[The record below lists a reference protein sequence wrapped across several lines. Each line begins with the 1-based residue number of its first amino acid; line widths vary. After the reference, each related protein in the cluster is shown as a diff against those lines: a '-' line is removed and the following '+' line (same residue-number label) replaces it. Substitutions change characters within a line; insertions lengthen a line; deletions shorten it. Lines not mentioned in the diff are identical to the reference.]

1 MSQWL
6 NKVIDD
12 AQGVNDFLA
21 PMRQQAL
28 SQLQSQGWPHARNEE
43 WRFTPILSIKDRA
56 PVAYIESTVA
66 HKDNKTNVVLGH
78 DVPQIDGLSA
88 IDLIFVD
95 GVLTTTL
102 SDITLPKGLHIHC
115 IEDATSQTQ
124 ATIAKVF
131 GHVKP
136 KRHVFGLVNDALCKQ
151 VVYIEVE
158 DDCRITMPVRIVNV
172 ATQDCD
178 AHTRALVH
186 VGKNSYLKVIEHGS
200 GSVASFTTAFAEYV
214 IEQEAT
220 LEHYRFAFFTRAA
233 KQVGGSHFS
242 LQNKANLNSTL
253 VSYGSELSR
262 LDVDIIHAGE
272 FANAKM
278 NAIYLL
284 AEGEFFDL
292 HSTIE
297 HAMPNGTTQENA
309 RGIIG
314 DRARAVFSG
323 RIHIHRDAQK
333 TLAEL
338 NNRNLLLSRRAMINT
353 KPELEI
359 YADDVQ
365 CAHGA
370 TVAEIEEKALY
381 YLLSRGIKR
390 SKALVMLNFGFIQEL
405 VNAIDDDHIRA
416 WLLPMLSERFASMEV
431 K

>member
-6 NKVIDD
+6 TQVIDD
-12 AQGVNDFLA
+12 AKRVDDFLA

-28 SQLQSQGWPHARNEE
+28 SKLQTQGWPHARSEE
-43 WRFTPILSIKDRA
+43 WRFTPLTSIKERA
-56 PVAYIESTVA
+56 VESSSVAENAALASNY
-66 HKDNKTNVVLGH
+66 DL
-78 DVPQIDGLSA
+78 PQIDGLNA
-88 IDLIFVD
+88 IDLVFVD
-95 GVLTTTL
+95 GVLVTDL
-102 SDITLPKGLHIHC
+102 SDISLPSGLSVQPLSGAPNSAQSKI
-115 IEDATSQTQ
+115 TSL
-124 ATIAKVF
+124 F

-136 KRHVFGLVNDALCKQ
+136 VRHVFGLVNDALCQ
-151 VVYIEVE
+151 QGVYIEVDE
-158 DDCRITMPVRIVNV
+158 SANIDTPVRIVNL
-172 ATQDCD
+172 ATKDCD
-178 AHTRALVH
+178 AHTRVLVNL
-186 VGKNSYLKVIEHGS
+186 GKNSQLKVVEHGS
-200 GSVASFTTAFAEYV
+200 GNVASFTTAFAEYV
-214 IEQEAT
+214 IGENAS
-220 LEHYRFAFFTRAA
+220 LEHYRFALFTGNA

-242 LQNKANLNSTL
+242 LQDSAKLNSTV

-272 FANAKM
+272 HANAKM

-297 HAMPNGTTQENA
+297 HTMPNGTTEENA

-359 YADDVQ
+359 YADDVK

-405 VNAIDDDHIRA
+405 VNAIDDESIRT

>member
-6 NKVIDD
+6 TQVIDD
-12 AQGVNDFLA
+12 AKRVDDFLA

-28 SQLQSQGWPHARNEE
+28 SKLQTQGWPHARSEE
-43 WRFTPILSIKDRA
+43 WRFTPLTSIKERSVDA
-56 PVAYIESTVA
+56 SSIAGNYEVPEIE
-66 HKDNKTNVVLGH
+66 
-78 DVPQIDGLSA
+78 GLNA
-88 IDLIFVD
+88 IDLVFVD
-95 GVLTTTL
+95 GLLVTNL
-102 SDITLPKGLHIHC
+102 SDISLPSGLRVYALS
-115 IEDATSQTQ
+115 DAPSAVQSKITSL
-124 ATIAKVF
+124 F

-136 KRHVFGLVNDALCKQ
+136 ARHVFGLVNDALCQ
-151 VVYIEVE
+151 QGIYVEVDE
-158 DDCRITMPVRIVNV
+158 DASIDNPLRIVNL
-172 ATQDCD
+172 ATKDCD
-178 AHTRALVH
+178 AHTRVLVNL
-186 VGKNSYLKVIEHGS
+186 GKHSQLKVIEHGS
-200 GSVASFTTAFAEYV
+200 GNVASFTTAFAEYF
-214 IEQEAT
+214 IGEKAS
-220 LEHYRFAFFTRAA
+220 LEHYRFALFTGAA

-242 LQNKANLNSTL
+242 LQHSANLNSTL

-272 FANAKM
+272 HANAKM

-297 HAMPNGTTQENA
+297 HAMPNGTTEENA

-359 YADDVQ
+359 YADDVK

-405 VNAIDDDHIRA
+405 VNAIDDESIRT

>member
-12 AQGVNDFLA
+12 AAQVQDYLA

-28 SQLQSQGWPHARNEE
+28 DTLRSQGWPSGRNEA
-43 WRFTPILSIKDRA
+43 WRFTLLSSLKERNAKHLVNNSNVSTHSA
-56 PVAYIESTVA
+56 PA
-66 HKDNKTNVVLGH
+66 
-78 DVPQIDGLSA
+78 IDGLSL
-88 IDLIFVD
+88 IDIVFVD
-95 GVLTTTL
+95 GHLVTDLKAL
-102 SDITLPKGLHIHC
+102 SLPTGLHIHSLSNAPA
-115 IEDATSQTQ
+115 DTQTQ
-124 ATIAKVF
+124 IATLF

-136 KRHVFGLVNDALCKQ
+136 QRHLFGLVNDALCQ
-151 VVYIEVE
+151 QGVYIEVE
-158 DDCRITMPVRIVNV
+158 AGAHIDIPVRLVNL
-172 ATQDCD
+172 ATQDTD
-178 AHTRALVH
+178 GHTRALVNM
-186 VGKNSYLKVIEHGS
+186 GKNSKCAVIEYGS
-200 GSVASFTTAFAEYV
+200 GSEQSFTTAFAEYL
-214 IEQEAT
+214 IGESAS
-220 LEHYRFAFFTRAA
+220 LEHYRFAFFTQDA

-242 LQNKANLNSTL
+242 LQNSARLNSTL
-253 VSYGSELSR
+253 VGYGSELSR
-262 LDVDIIHAGE
+262 VDVDIIHAGE
-272 FANAKM
+272 HAKAKM

-284 AEGEFFDL
+284 AEGELFDL

-309 RGIIG
+309 RGIVG
-314 DRARAVFSG
+314 DKARAVFNG

-370 TVAEIEEKALY
+370 TVAEIEEQALY

-405 VNAIDDDHIRA
+405 VNAIPNEAIRD
-416 WLLPMLSERFASMEV
+416 WLLPKLSERFESMEV

>member
-6 NKVIDD
+6 NKVIED
-12 AQGVNDFLA
+12 AKGANDYLA
-21 PMRQQAL
+21 PMRLEAL
-28 SQLQSQGWPHARNEE
+28 KKLERDGWPNARAEE
-43 WRFTPILSIKDRA
+43 WRFTPLSSVKERT
-56 PVAYIESTVA
+56 STY
-66 HKDNKTNVVLGH
+66 TQTSVVHEIPTINSL
-78 DVPQIDGLSA
+78 DTLDIVFI
-88 IDLIFVD
+88 D
-95 GVLTTTL
+95 GVLCT
-102 SDITLPKGLHIHC
+102 DIEQFSLPQGLNIC
-115 IEDATSQTQ
+115 AINNASTEKQKDIRA
-124 ATIAKVF
+124 IF
-131 GHVKP
+131 GQIKP
-136 KRHVFGLVNDALCKQ
+136 SRHVFGLVNDALCDQ
-151 VVYIEVE
+151 GVYISVA
-158 DDCRITMPVRIVNV
+158 DNCNIDIPVRIVNL

-178 AHTRALVH
+178 AHTRVLAHL
-186 VGKNSYLKVIEHGS
+186 GENSKLTVIEHGS
-200 GSVASFTTAFAEYV
+200 GSQSSLTTAFAEYV
-214 IEQEAT
+214 IGKHAS
-220 LEHYRFAFFTRAA
+220 LEHFRFAFFTDAA

-242 LQNKANLNSTL
+242 LQEKANLNSTF

-262 LDVDIIHAGE
+262 VDVDIIHAGQY
-272 FANAKM
+272 ANAKM

-284 AEGEFFDL
+284 AEGELFDM

-297 HAMPNGTTQENA
+297 HAVPNGTTQENA

-338 NNRNLLLSRRAMINT
+338 NNRNLLLSRRALINT

-370 TVAEIEEKALY
+370 TVAEIEEEALY
-381 YLLSRGIKR
+381 YLMSRGISR

-405 VNAIDDDHIRA
+405 VNAISNEDIKQ
-416 WLLPMLSERFASMEV
+416 WLLPMLSERFANMEV

>member
-6 NKVIDD
+6 NQVIDD
-12 AQGVNDFLA
+12 AKRVDDFLA

-28 SQLQSQGWPHARNEE
+28 SKLQTQGWPHARSEE
-43 WRFTPILSIKDRA
+43 WRFTPLTSIKERA
-56 PVAYIESTVA
+56 VETSSVAVNY
-66 HKDNKTNVVLGH
+66 
-78 DVPQIDGLSA
+78 DVPQINGLNAIDLVFVDGLLVTDLSGIKLPTGLSA
-88 IDLIFVD
+88 YAI
-95 GVLTTTL
+95 
-102 SDITLPKGLHIHC
+102 SDAPSAAQTKITAL
-115 IEDATSQTQ
+115 
-124 ATIAKVF
+124 F
-131 GHVKP
+131 GNVKP
-136 KRHVFGLVNDALCKQ
+136 TRHVFGLVNDALCQ
-151 VVYIEVE
+151 QGIYIEV
-158 DDCRITMPVRIVNV
+158 DDNCSIDTPLRIVNL
-172 ATQDCD
+172 ATKDCD
-178 AHTRALVH
+178 AHTRALVNL
-186 VGKNSYLKVIEHGS
+186 GKNSHLKVIEHGS
-200 GSVASFTTAFAEYV
+200 GSADSFTTAFAEYV
-214 IEQEAT
+214 IGQEAR
-220 LEHYRFAFFTRAA
+220 LEHYRFALFTGAA

-242 LQNKANLNSTL
+242 LQDNANLNSTF
-253 VSYGSELSR
+253 VAYGSELSR

-272 FANAKM
+272 HAKAKM

-297 HAMPNGTTQENA
+297 HAMPNGTTEENA

-359 YADDVQ
+359 YADDVK

-370 TVAEIEEKALY
+370 TVAEIEEQALY

-405 VNAIDDDHIRA
+405 VNDIDNAHIRT
-416 WLLPMLSERFASMEV
+416 WLSPMLSERFTSMEV

>member
-12 AQGVNDFLA
+12 AKGVDDFLA
-21 PMRQQAL
+21 PMRQQARL
-28 SQLQSQGWPHARNEE
+28 KLETDGWPHARNEE
-43 WRFTPILSIKDRA
+43 WRFTPLSSLKERA
-56 PVAYIESTVA
+56 S
-66 HKDNKTNVVLGH
+66 NVSEMAASFEI
-78 DVPQIDGLSA
+78 PQVDGLES
-88 IDLIFVD
+88 IDIVFVD
-95 GVLTTTL
+95 GILRT
-102 SDITLPKGLHIHC
+102 D
-115 IEDATSQTQ
+115 TSQLSLPTGLSVCTLRDASSDLQ
-124 ATIAKVF
+124 NDILALF
-131 GHVKP
+131 GQVKP
-136 KRHVFGLVNDALCKQ
+136 TRHIFGLVNDALCDQ
-151 VVYIEVE
+151 GVYIALE
-158 DDCRITMPVRIVNV
+158 DNCRVDIPLRIINI

-178 AHTRALVH
+178 AHTRVLVN
-186 VGKNSYLKVIEHGS
+186 VGKNSQLKVIEHGT
-200 GSVASFTTAFAEYV
+200 GSVASFTTAFAEYF
-214 IEQEAT
+214 IGEEAK
-220 LEHYRFAFFTRAA
+220 LEHYRFAFFTGAA

-242 LQNKANLNSTL
+242 LQASANLNSTF

-262 LDVDIIHAGE
+262 IDVDIIHAGQH
-272 FANAKM
+272 AKAKM

-284 AEGEFFDL
+284 AEGEMFDM

-297 HAMPNGTTQENA
+297 HAVPNGTTEENA

-338 NNRNLLLSRRAMINT
+338 NNRNLLLSRRAIINT

-370 TVAEIEEKALY
+370 TVAEIEEQALY

-405 VNAIDDDHIRA
+405 VNAINNEPIRQ
-416 WLLPMLSERFASMEV
+416 WLLPMLNERFASMEV

>member
-6 NKVIDD
+6 NKVIED
-12 AQGVNDFLA
+12 AKGVDDFLA
-21 PMRQQAL
+21 PMRQQARL
-28 SQLQSQGWPHARNEE
+28 KLQNEGWPHARSEE
-43 WRFTPILSIKDRA
+43 WRFTPLSSLKERTPIA
-56 PVAYIESTVA
+56 SQTTTSYE
-66 HKDNKTNVVLGH
+66 
-78 DVPQIDGLSA
+78 VPQIDGLES
-88 IDLIFVD
+88 IDLVFVD
-95 GVLTTTL
+95 GLLRTEIGQL
-102 SDITLPKGLHIHC
+102 ALPKGLRVYSIR
-115 IEDATSQTQ
+115 DAASDVQHN
-124 ATIAKVF
+124 ISNLF

-136 KRHVFGLVNDALCKQ
+136 SRHIFGLVNDALCEEG
-151 VVYIEVE
+151 VYIALE
-158 DDCRITMPVRIVNV
+158 DNCELDTPLRIINI

-178 AHTRALVH
+178 AHTRVLVNI
-186 VGKNSYLKVIEHGS
+186 GKNSQLKVIEHGS
-200 GSVASFTTAFAEYV
+200 GSAESFTTAFAEYV
-214 IEQEAT
+214 IGEEAR
-220 LEHYRFAFFTRAA
+220 LEHYRLAFFTGAA

-242 LQNKANLNSTL
+242 LQTSANLNSTF

-262 LDVDIIHAGE
+262 IDVDIIHAGQH
-272 FANAKM
+272 AKAKM

-284 AEGEFFDL
+284 AEGEMFDM

-297 HAMPNGTTQENA
+297 HAVPNGTTEENA

-338 NNRNLLLSRRAMINT
+338 NNRNLLLSRRAIINT

-370 TVAEIEEKALY
+370 TVAEIEEQALY

-405 VNAIDDDHIRA
+405 VNDIDNEPIKQ
-416 WLLPMLSERFASMEV
+416 WLLPMLNERFASMEV

>member
-12 AQGVNDFLA
+12 AKGVDDFLA
-21 PMRQQAL
+21 PMRQQAI
-28 SQLQSQGWPHARNEE
+28 SKLQNEGWPHPRSEE
-43 WRFTPILSIKDRA
+43 WRFTPLSSIKERA
-56 PVAYIESTVA
+56 VASSTVNA
-66 HKDNKTNVVLGH
+66 TYDI
-78 DVPQIDGLSA
+78 PQIDGLDA
-88 IDLIFVD
+88 IDLVFVD
-95 GVLTTTL
+95 GVMITDL
-102 SDITLPKGLHIHC
+102 SELTLPVGLSVYSIANAPS
-115 IEDATSQTQ
+115 DAQAKITSL
-124 ATIAKVF
+124 F

-136 KRHVFGLVNDALCKQ
+136 TRHIFGLVNDALCQ
-151 VVYIEVE
+151 QGIYVEVE
-158 DDCRITMPVRIVNV
+158 EDCSIDTPLRIVNL
-172 ATQDCD
+172 ATKDCD
-178 AHTRALVH
+178 AHTRALVNL
-186 VGKNSYLKVIEHGS
+186 GKSSQLKVIEHGS
-200 GSVASFTTAFAEYV
+200 GSASSFTTAFAEYV
-214 IEQEAT
+214 IGQEAE
-220 LEHYRFAFFTRAA
+220 LEHYRFAFFTGAA

-242 LQNKANLNSTL
+242 LQNSAKLNSTF

-272 FANAKM
+272 HANAKM

-284 AEGEFFDL
+284 AEGELFDL

-338 NNRNLLLSRRAMINT
+338 NNRNLLLSRRAIINT

-405 VNAIDDDHIRA
+405 VNAVNDEHIRA
-416 WLLPMLSERFASMEV
+416 WLLPLLSERFASMEV

>member
-6 NKVIDD
+6 TKVIDD
-12 AQGVNDFLA
+12 AKGLDDFLA
-21 PMRQQAL
+21 PMRQQARLKLL
-28 SQLQSQGWPHARNEE
+28 SDGWPHARSEE
-43 WRFTPILSIKDRA
+43 WRFTPLSALKDR
-56 PVAYIESTVA
+56 TVDA
-66 HKDNKTNVVLGH
+66 IDSAVDY
-78 DVPQIDGLSA
+78 DVPHIEGLNP
-88 IDLIFVD
+88 IDLVFVD
-95 GVLTTTL
+95 GVLRTNISDL
-102 SDITLPKGLHIHC
+102 SLPKGLHIYALQ
-115 IEDATSQTQ
+115 DASADVQ
-124 ATIAKVF
+124 ADITALF

-136 KRHVFGLVNDALCKQ
+136 TRHVFGLVNDALCQ
-151 VVYIEVE
+151 QGVYIALDDNCSVE
-158 DDCRITMPVRIVNV
+158 TPLRIVNLS
-172 ATQDCD
+172 TQDCD
-178 AHTRALVH
+178 AHTRALVKL
-186 VGKNSYLKVIEHGS
+186 GKNSQLKVIEHGV
-200 GSVASFTTAFAEYV
+200 GSAPSLTTAFAEYV
-214 IEQEAT
+214 IGEQAK
-220 LEHYRFAFFTRAA
+220 LEHYRFAFFTGAA

-242 LQNKANLNSTL
+242 LQQEASLNSSF

-262 LDVDIIHAGE
+262 IDVDIIHAGQH
-272 FANAKM
+272 AKAKM

-284 AEGEFFDL
+284 AEGELFDM

-297 HAMPNGTTQENA
+297 HAVPNGTTEENA

-314 DRARAVFSG
+314 DKARAVFSG

-338 NNRNLLLSRRAMINT
+338 NNRNLLLSRRAMVNT

-405 VNAIDDDHIRA
+405 VNAIDDEPIKE
-416 WLLPMLSERFASMEV
+416 WLLPMLSERFVNMEV

>member
-6 NKVIDD
+6 TKVIDD
-12 AQGVNDFLA
+12 AKGVNDFLA

-28 SQLQSQGWPHARNEE
+28 STLETQGFPHPRSEE
-43 WRFTPILSIKDRA
+43 WRFTPLSSIKER
-56 PVAYIESTVA
+56 TVA
-66 HKDNKTNVVLGH
+66 QSALEASYE
-78 DVPQIDGLSA
+78 VPKIDGLSA
-88 IDLIFVD
+88 LDLVFVD
-95 GVLTTTL
+95 GVLVTDLSEVSLPAGLSIYTL
-102 SDITLPKGLHIHC
+102 AGAPTAAQDKITSL
-115 IEDATSQTQ
+115 
-124 ATIAKVF
+124 F

-136 KRHVFGLVNDALCKQ
+136 TRHIFGLVNDALCQ
-151 VVYIEVE
+151 QGVYVEVDE
-158 DDCRITMPVRIVNV
+158 NCTIDTPLRIVNV
-172 ATQDCD
+172 VTKDCD
-178 AHTRALVH
+178 AHTRALVNL
-186 VGKNSYLKVIEHGS
+186 GNNSRLKVIEHGS

-214 IEQEAT
+214 IGQEAE
-220 LEHYRFAFFTRAA
+220 LEHYRFAFFTGAA

-242 LQNKANLNSTL
+242 LQGSAKLNSTV
-253 VSYGSELSR
+253 VSFGSELSR

-272 FANAKM
+272 HAFAKM

-338 NNRNLLLSRRAMINT
+338 NNRNLLLSRRAIINT

-405 VNAIDDDHIRA
+405 VNAVNDEHIRT
-416 WLLPMLSERFASMEV
+416 WLLPLLSDRFANMEV

>member
-6 NKVIDD
+6 TQVIDD
-12 AQGVNDFLA
+12 AKRVDDFLA

-28 SQLQSQGWPHARNEE
+28 SKLQTQGWPHARSEE
-43 WRFTPILSIKDRA
+43 WRLTPLTSIKER
-56 PVAYIESTVA
+56 TVEA
-66 HKDNKTNVVLGH
+66 SSAAVNYN
-78 DVPQIDGLSA
+78 VPQIKGLNP
-88 IDLIFVD
+88 IDLVFVD
-95 GVLTTTL
+95 GVLVTNLNDISLPTGLTVYAL
-102 SDITLPKGLHIHC
+102 SDAPSAAQTKITAL
-115 IEDATSQTQ
+115 
-124 ATIAKVF
+124 F

-136 KRHVFGLVNDALCKQ
+136 TRHVFGLVNDAICQ
-151 VVYIEVE
+151 QGIYIEVDE
-158 DDCRITMPVRIVNV
+158 NCSIDTPLRIVNL
-172 ATQDCD
+172 ATKDCD
-178 AHTRALVH
+178 AHTRALVNL
-186 VGKNSYLKVIEHGS
+186 GKNSQLKVIEHGS
-200 GSVASFTTAFAEYV
+200 GSAASFTTAFAEYA
-214 IEQEAT
+214 IGQEAR
-220 LEHYRFAFFTRAA
+220 LEHYRFAFFTGAA

-242 LQNKANLNSTL
+242 LQDKAKLNSTL
-253 VSYGSELSR
+253 VAYGSELSR

-272 FANAKM
+272 HANAKM

-297 HAMPNGTTQENA
+297 HAMPNGTTEENA

-359 YADDVQ
+359 YADDVK

-370 TVAEIEEKALY
+370 TVAEIEEQALY

-405 VNAIDDDHIRA
+405 VNDIDNENIRT
-416 WLLPMLSERFASMEV
+416 WLSPMLSERFASMEV

>member
-12 AQGVNDFLA
+12 AKDVDDFLS

-28 SQLQSQGWPHARNEE
+28 LKLKTDGWPHPRSEE
-43 WRFTPILSIKDRA
+43 WRFTPLSSIKEREIDA
-56 PVAYIESTVA
+56 SAVAATS
-66 HKDNKTNVVLGH
+66 
-78 DVPQIDGLSA
+78 DVPQIAGLNA
-88 IDLIFVD
+88 IDIVFVD
-95 GVLTTTL
+95 GLLVSDLTAL
-102 SDITLPKGLHIHC
+102 SLPSGLSIHSISNAPSDAQQKITAL
-115 IEDATSQTQ
+115 
-124 ATIAKVF
+124 F

-136 KRHVFGLVNDALCKQ
+136 TRHVFGLVNDAICQ
-151 VVYIEVE
+151 QGIYVEVDE
-158 DDCRITMPVRIVNV
+158 NCSIDTPLRIVNV
-172 ATQDCD
+172 ATKDCD
-178 AHTRALVH
+178 AHTRALVNL
-186 VGKNSYLKVIEHGS
+186 GKNSQLKVIEHGS
-200 GSVASFTTAFAEYV
+200 GAATSFTTAFSEYV
-214 IEQEAT
+214 IGEQAK
-220 LEHYRFAFFTRAA
+220 LEYYRFAFFTDAA

-242 LQNKANLNSTL
+242 LQDHANLNSTF
-253 VSYGSELSR
+253 VAYGSELSR

-272 FANAKM
+272 HAKAKM

-297 HAMPNGTTQENA
+297 HAMPNGTTEENA

-405 VNAIDDDHIRA
+405 VNAVDDEHIRT
-416 WLLPMLSERFASMEV
+416 WLLPMLSERFAKMEV

>member
-6 NKVIDD
+6 TKVIDD
-12 AQGVNDFLA
+12 AKGVDDFLA

-28 SQLQSQGWPHARNEE
+28 STLQDKGWPHPRTEE
-43 WRFTPILSIKDRA
+43 WRFTPLTVLKDRA
-56 PVAYIESTVA
+56 TDI
-66 HKDNKTNVVLGH
+66 NTNNT
-78 DVPQIDGLSA
+78 DVEVPAITGLTP
-88 IDLIFVD
+88 IDLVFVD
-95 GVLTTTL
+95 GVLISNINDISLPSGL
-102 SDITLPKGLHIHC
+102 SILSLSEAPDS
-115 IEDATSQTQ
+115 AQ
-124 ATIAKVF
+124 ANIKALF

-136 KRHVFGLVNDALCKQ
+136 ARHVFGLVNDALCQ
-151 VVYIEVE
+151 QGVYIEVDE
-158 DDCRITMPVRIVNV
+158 NCSVDTPVRIVNLV
-172 ATQDCD
+172 SKDCD
-178 AHTRALVH
+178 SHTRALVNL
-186 VGKNSYLKVIEHGS
+186 GNNSQLTVIEHGS
-200 GSVASFTTAFAEYV
+200 ASIASFTTAFAEYV
-214 IEQEAT
+214 IGKEAK
-220 LEHYRFAFFTRAA
+220 LNHYRFAFFTEQA

-242 LQNKANLNSTL
+242 LQDHANLNSTL
-253 VSYGSELSR
+253 VAFGSELSR
-262 LDVDIIHAGE
+262 VDVDIIHAGQH
-272 FANAKM
+272 AKAKM

-284 AEGEFFDL
+284 AEGELFDL

-297 HAMPNGTTQENA
+297 HAMPNGTTEENA

-338 NNRNLLLSRRAMINT
+338 NNRNLLLSRRAIVNT

-405 VNAIDDDHIRA
+405 VNAIDDEHIRE

>member
-6 NKVIDD
+6 SKVIDD
-12 AQGVNDFLA
+12 AKGVDDFLA

-28 SQLQSQGWPHARNEE
+28 VKLKADGWPKPRDEE
-43 WRFTPILSIKDRA
+43 WRFTPLSSVKERVLNANDDA
-56 PVAYIESTVA
+56 PASEYE
-66 HKDNKTNVVLGH
+66 
-78 DVPQIDGLSA
+78 VPKIDGLEA

-95 GVLTTTL
+95 GVLHTDVSEL
-102 SDITLPKGLHIHC
+102 SLPKGLSIVS
-115 IEDATSQTQ
+115 IGA
-124 ATIAKVF
+124 APAKAQEKISALF
-131 GHVKP
+131 GHIKP
-136 KRHVFGLVNDALCKQ
+136 TRHVFGLVNDALCEQ
-151 VVYIEVE
+151 GVYIALEENCEV
-158 DDCRITMPVRIVNV
+158 DIPLRVVNI
-172 ATQDCD
+172 AAQERD
-178 AHTRALVH
+178 AHTRVLVN
-186 VGKNSYLKVIEHGS
+186 VGKNSRLKVIEHGT
-200 GSVASFTTAFAEYV
+200 GSSNSFTTAFAEYV
-214 IEQEAT
+214 IGEDAH
-220 LEHYRFAFFTRAA
+220 LEHYRFAFFTGAA

-242 LQNKANLNSTL
+242 LQARANLNSTF

-262 LDVDIIHAGE
+262 IDVDIIHAGQH
-272 FANAKM
+272 ANAKM

-284 AEGEFFDL
+284 AEGELFDM

-297 HAMPNGTTQENA
+297 HAVPNGTTQENA

-314 DRARAVFSG
+314 DKARAVFSG

-338 NNRNLLLSRRAMINT
+338 NNRNLLLSRRALINT

-381 YLLSRGIKR
+381 YLMSRGIKR
-390 SKALVMLNFGFIQEL
+390 SKALVMLNFGFNQEL
-405 VNAIDDDHIRA
+405 VNGINNEPIKE
-416 WLLPMLSERFASMEV
+416 WLLPMLNERFTNMEV

>member
-12 AQGVNDFLA
+12 AKGVDDFLS

-28 SQLQSQGWPHARNEE
+28 VKLQTTGWPHARSEE
-43 WRFTPILSIKDRA
+43 WRFTPLSALKERTTTA
-56 PVAYIESTVA
+56 NETVS
-66 HKDNKTNVVLGH
+66 NFEI
-78 DVPQIDGLSA
+78 PQIEGLKP
-88 IDLIFVD
+88 IDLVFVD
-95 GVLTTTL
+95 GVLRTDISQL
-102 SDITLPKGLHIHC
+102 SLPQGLTVCSIRDAS
-115 IEDATSQTQ
+115 EDTQ
-124 ATIAKVF
+124 HHMSALF
-131 GHVKP
+131 GHIKP
-136 KRHVFGLVNDALCKQ
+136 SRHVFGLVNDALCEEG
-151 VVYIEVE
+151 VYIAL
-158 DDCRITMPVRIVNV
+158 DDNCQVDTPLRIINL
-172 ATQDCD
+172 ATRDCD
-178 AHTRALVH
+178 AHTRALVN
-186 VGKNSYLKVIEHGS
+186 VGKNSQLNVIEHGT
-200 GSVASFTTAFAEYV
+200 GSAASFTTAFAEYV
-214 IEQEAT
+214 IGEGAK
-220 LEHYRFAFFTRAA
+220 LEHYRFAFFTDAA

-242 LQNKANLNSTL
+242 LQANAHLNSTF

-262 LDVDIIHAGE
+262 IDVDIIHAGQH
-272 FANAKM
+272 AKAKM

-284 AEGEFFDL
+284 AEGELFDM

-297 HAMPNGTTQENA
+297 HAVPNGTTEENA

-314 DRARAVFSG
+314 DKARAVFSG

-338 NNRNLLLSRRAMINT
+338 NNRNLLLSRRAVINT

-370 TVAEIEEKALY
+370 TVAEIEEQALY
-381 YLLSRGIKR
+381 YLQSRGIKR

-405 VNAIDDDHIRA
+405 VNAINNEAIKQ
-416 WLLPMLSERFASMEV
+416 WLLPMLNERFASMEV